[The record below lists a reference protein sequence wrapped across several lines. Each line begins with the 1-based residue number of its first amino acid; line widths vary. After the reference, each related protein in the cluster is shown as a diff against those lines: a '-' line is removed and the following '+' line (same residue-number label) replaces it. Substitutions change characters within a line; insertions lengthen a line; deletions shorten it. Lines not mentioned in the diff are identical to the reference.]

1 MGSRGGEVEQ
11 VVPALQITRETRRR
25 TSKAKNSRY
34 FNDYISK
41 SKRCNALIF
50 AVQSSS

>member
-11 VVPALQITRETRRR
+11 VVPALQIMSETRRR
-25 TSKAKNSRY
+25 RSNAKNSRN

-41 SKRCNALIF
+41 SKRCNALIS
-50 AVQSSS
+50 AVQSGS